1 MDNAFDKFMFHVAE
15 TLEPY
20 LPNIVFAGG
29 TASYLYHK
37 HPLARGLGFSP
48 VKTVD
53 VDIVTW
59 NPLLLPE
66 VEGNVV
72 FGSASPS
79 DQNEVSQLLLS
90 HGFESTFNQTISGE
104 DCIQRFYP
112 QDESLRNENFHIEFL
127 CPLKGSEVDKKTGR
141 RKIAEDI
148 QDNLTAQTLRYIDLL
163 LLDPMS
169 ISIACPAGTGKQMSI
184 QIPHPVTYMAQKTLI
199 APERMRQGNNKY
211 EKDCYYIFEA
221 GALFRR
227 EHRNLTQSFSK
238 IHSQCNA
245 EQKKWLTRFFARA
258 KVEFSS
264 EKSDFTLALMSYT
277 KLIARQISPSQ
288 VVAALKWA
296 LECASETSQNQEKDS
311 HR

>member
-1 MDNAFDKFMFHVAE
+1 MENIFDNFMFHVAD

-37 HPLARGLGFSP
+37 HPLARGLDFSP

-53 VDIVTW
+53 VDIVTS

-66 VEGNVV
+66 NDGNVV
-72 FGSASPS
+72 FRSTSPS
-79 DQNEVSQLLLS
+79 DQNKVSQLLLS
-90 HGFESTFNQTISGE
+90 HGFESTFNPTISGD

-112 QDESLRNENFHIEFL
+112 QDDRLRKENFHLEFL
-127 CPLKGSEVDKKTGR
+127 CPLKGSEMDRKTGR
-141 RKIAEDI
+141 RKITGDI
-148 QDNLTAQTLRYIDLL
+148 QDNLTAQKLRYIDLL
-163 LLDPMS
+163 LLNPLS
-169 ISIACPAGTGKQMSI
+169 ININCPAGTGKQISI
-184 QIPHPVTYMAQKTLI
+184 QIPHPITYIAQKTLI

-227 EHRNLTQSFSK
+227 EHRNLTQSFLK

-245 EQKKWLTRFFARA
+245 EQKKWLTRFFAQA
-258 KVEFSS
+258 KTDFSS
-264 EKSDFTLALMSYT
+264 ENSDFVLALISYT
-277 KLIARQISPSQ
+277 QLLARQISPNQIIASLEW
-288 VVAALKWA
+288 VT
-296 LECASETSQNQEKDS
+296 ECAPEAS
-311 HR
+311 